1 MVDKALI
8 LRKLSELDEYSKQIG
23 EFAAITSE
31 EYSGNWK
38 IQRIVERTLQ
48 MMIESCADVANHIIS
63 SREYRVPKSY
73 VDIFK
78 VLYEN
83 DIIDSE
89 IFDKISNMVK
99 FGNIVVHD
107 YDKIDVTIVIN
118 ILRNHLN
125 DFITFKDA
133 VLQIL

>member
-23 EFAAITSE
+23 EFAATTTE
-31 EYSGNWK
+31 EYCENWK

-63 SREYRVPKSY
+63 FKEYRVPKSY

-78 VLYEN
+78 VLHEN
-83 DIIDSE
+83 DIIDSK
-89 IFDKISNMVK
+89 IFDKMANMVK
-99 FGNIVVHD
+99 FRNIVVHD

-118 ILRNHLN
+118 ILKNHLN
-125 DFITFKDA
+125 DFKTFKNS
-133 VLQIL
+133 VLQVL

>member
-1 MVDKALI
+1 MIDKALI

-23 EFAAITSE
+23 EFAATTSE

-48 MMIESCADVANHIIS
+48 MMIESCADIANHIIS
-63 SREYRVPKSY
+63 SSEYRVPKSY

-83 DIIDSE
+83 DIIDSDT
-89 IFDKISNMVK
+89 FDNMANMVK
-99 FGNIVVHD
+99 FRNIVVHD
-107 YDKIDVTIVIN
+107 YDKIDVSIVIN
-118 ILRNHLN
+118 ILRKHLD
-125 DFITFKDA
+125 DFMTFKNS
-133 VLQIL
+133 VLQVL

>member
-23 EFAAITSE
+23 EFAATTAE
-31 EYSGNWK
+31 EYCGNRK

-63 SREYRVPKSY
+63 SKEYRVPKSY

-78 VLYEN
+78 ILHEN
-83 DIIDSE
+83 DIIDSK
-89 IFDKISNMVK
+89 IFDKMANMVK
-99 FGNIVVHD
+99 FRNIVVHD
-107 YDKIDVTIVIN
+107 YDKIDVAIVIN
-118 ILRNHLN
+118 ILKKHLN
-125 DFITFKDA
+125 DFKTFKNC
-133 VLQIL
+133 VLQVL

>member
-8 LRKLSELDEYSKQIG
+8 LRKFSELDEYSRQIG
-23 EFAAITSE
+23 EFAATTPE

-63 SREYRVPKSY
+63 SKEYRVPNNY

-89 IFDKISNMVK
+89 IFDKMANMVK
-99 FGNIVVHD
+99 FRNIVVHD

-125 DFITFKDA
+125 DFVAFKNA